1 MQLLTTFNR
10 IMNTIICQVLVAMFT
25 LMVVVIFLQVIF
37 RYVFNAPLA
46 WSEEVGRYLFIW
58 TTFMGASVGFYYNK
72 HIRVVALT
80 EFMKNIRCRSAILLL
95 CDIICLIFIGLFFTE
110 GARVTYRVWS
120 MGQVGNA
127 ATWLPIGLVYLSI
140 PLSSFFMVLN
150 VLVYAIINC
159 RMMITGKEIEPPV
172 APA

>member
-1 MQLLTTFNR
+1 MQLLKTFNR
-10 IMNTIICQVLVAMFT
+10 IMNEIICKLLVVMFGA
-25 LMVVVIFLQVIF
+25 MVVAIFLQVVF
-37 RYVFNAPLA
+37 RYIFNSPLA

-58 TTFMGASVGFYYNK
+58 TTFLGASVGAYYNK

-80 EFMKNIRCRSAILLL
+80 EFMNNIRVRAAILLL
-95 CDIICLIFIGLFFTE
+95 CDVICLVFLWFFFTE

-140 PLSSFFMVLN
+140 PLSSFFMFLN
-150 VLVYAIINC
+150 VTVYAIVNFQ
-159 RMMITGKEIEPPV
+159 MMVTGKEIESPV
-172 APA
+172 ASA